1 MVVLRILL
9 LGLIFGGLT
18 PVAATAAEKAEPKG
32 CLTPQE
38 RNAAIAARKAV
49 PLARA
54 MRVVKAKIAG
64 EVVNARL
71 CRQDAEAGG
80 APKGLVYVLTVLARS
95 GKVLQARV
103 DAASVLRFRSSPQP
117 LGNLVCE
124 LRNRR
129 TLVSY

>member
-9 LGLIFGGLT
+9 LGLICLA
-18 PVAATAAEKAEPKG
+18 PAVAAAAENQA

-54 MRVVKAKIAG
+54 MRVVKAKVAG

-71 CRQDAEAGG
+71 CRQDTGAAG
-80 APKGLVYVLTVLARS
+80 ATKGLVYVLTVLARN
-95 GKVLQARV
+95 GKVTQARV
-103 DAASVLRFRSSPQP
+103 DAADGHW
-117 LGNLVCE
+117 LGG
-124 LRNRR
+124 
-129 TLVSY
+129 S